1 MCLRPSCLSVLGFL
15 ADGCVRPAW
24 KGGGGRGTGRDLF
37 VSPPQLLVL
46 DFPDVLQLNICMFGV
61 PVITEL
67 ASLRYSCLT
76 LQRQDV
82 QVLLNVFLAP
92 DSLGIS

>member
-1 MCLRPSCLSVLGFL
+1 MSWASSPTGVCGP
-15 ADGCVRPAW
+15 P
-24 KGGGGRGTGRDLF
+24 GGGGGAGYRTGLVCF
-37 VSPPQLLVL
+37 QLPVL

-61 PVITEL
+61 PVIAEP
-67 ASLRYSCLT
+67 ASLRYSCLA

-92 DSLGIS
+92 ESLVIS